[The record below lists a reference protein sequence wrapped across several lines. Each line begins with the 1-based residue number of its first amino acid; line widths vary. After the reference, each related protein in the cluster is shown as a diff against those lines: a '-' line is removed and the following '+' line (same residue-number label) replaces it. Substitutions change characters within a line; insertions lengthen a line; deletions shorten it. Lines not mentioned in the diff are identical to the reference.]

1 MRKVYSPMLSVNAK
15 SYMWGEDLFKIV
27 EHCEKVAVETGLS
40 VDIQVNY
47 CDIRKAKEL
56 APHCIIFAQYCD
68 DIDAGNMMG
77 GITAEMLKEAGA
89 DGVVINHAGSRPIT
103 LHQLVRITNRAKK
116 AGLKTNICVD
126 NATEAMMVA
135 HLHPTCIVVE
145 QNDLIGTDQIAS
157 EEYIAET
164 NAAIRAIDKDVLIA
178 QGAGIRTGAD
188 CYRNIKLG
196 AFGGGGASGI
206 FKSEDPIATIDE
218 YVKNGILKA
227 RDEFGT
233 KELYTLDD

>member
-1 MRKVYSPMLSVNAK
+1 MRKVLSPTLSVNAK
-15 SYMWGEDLFKIV
+15 SYMWGEDLFKIAQ
-27 EHCEKVAVETGLS
+27 HCEKVAVETGLT
-40 VDIQVNY
+40 VEIQVNY
-47 CDIRKAKEL
+47 CDIRKVKEL
-56 APHCIIFAQYCD
+56 CPHLVIFAQYCD

-77 GITAEMLKEAGA
+77 GITAGMLKEAGA

-103 LHQLVRITNRAKK
+103 LHQMVNITRRAKE

-126 NATEAMMVA
+126 NAIEAAMVA

-145 QNDLIGTDQIAS
+145 QNDKIGTDQIAS

-164 NAAIRAIDKDVLIA
+164 IAAIRAIDKDVLIA

-218 YVKNGILKA
+218 YVQNGILKA
-227 RDEFGT
+227 REDFGV

>member
-1 MRKVYSPMLSVNAK
+1 MREVYSPTLNVNAK
-15 SYMWGEDLFKIV
+15 SYMCGEELFKIV
-27 EHCEKVAVETGLS
+27 RHCEKVAVETGLS
-40 VDIQVNY
+40 VQVQVNF
-47 CDIRKAKEL
+47 CDIRKTREL
-56 APHCIIFAQYCD
+56 APHCIVFAQYCD
-68 DIDAGNMMG
+68 DIEAGNMMG
-77 GITAEMLKEAGA
+77 GVTAEMLKEAGA

-103 LHQLVRITNRAKK
+103 LHQLVRITEKAKK
-116 AGLKTNICVD
+116 AGLLTNICVD

-145 QNDLIGTDQIAS
+145 QNDKIGTTEIAS

-164 NAAIRAIDKDVLIA
+164 NAAIRAIDPDVMIA

-196 AFGGGGASGI
+196 ARGAGGASGI

-218 YVKNGILKA
+218 YVQNGILKA
-227 RDEFGT
+227 REDFGS
-233 KELYTLDD
+233 KLLYTLDD

>member
-1 MRKVYSPMLSVNAK
+1 MRKVLSPTLSVNAK
-15 SYMWGEDLFKIV
+15 SYMWGEELFKIV

-40 VDIQVNY
+40 VEVQVNY
-47 CDIRKAKEL
+47 CDIRKTKEL

-68 DIDAGNMMG
+68 DIEAGNMMG
-77 GITAEMLKEAGA
+77 GVTAGMLKEAGA

-103 LHQLVRITNRAKK
+103 LHQLVRITKK
-116 AGLKTNICVD
+116 AKEAGLLTNICVD

-157 EEYIAET
+157 EEYIKET

-188 CYRNIKLG
+188 CYRNISLG

-227 RDEFGT
+227 REDFGV
-233 KELYTLDD
+233 KELYTLED

>member
-1 MRKVYSPMLSVNAK
+1 MRKVLSPTLSVNAK
-15 SYMWGEDLFKIV
+15 SYMWGEDLFKIAQ
-27 EHCEKVAVETGLS
+27 HCEKVAVETGLT
-40 VDIQVNY
+40 VEIQVNY
-47 CDIRKAKEL
+47 CDIRKVKEL
-56 APHCIIFAQYCD
+56 CPHLVIFAQYCD

-77 GITAEMLKEAGA
+77 GITAGMLKE
-89 DGVVINHAGSRPIT
+89 
-103 LHQLVRITNRAKK
+103 

-126 NATEAMMVA
+126 NATEAAMVA

-145 QNDLIGTDQIAS
+145 QNDKIGTDQIAS

-164 NAAIRAIDKDVLIA
+164 IAAIRAIDKDVLIA

-218 YVKNGILKA
+218 YVQNGILKA
-227 RDEFGT
+227 REDFGV